1 MFPRLCSRSF
11 TFRPVYYTSKFRH
24 FISQIESPPLCR
36 QCTTFLLFYPSSFIY
51 WNCNS
56 SMSAGI
62 ALTRGA
68 DFAVFRFPR
77 VTCSTYYR
85 KICHAGRPK
94 VPTPCKTSG
103 RLGHIWGFFLPQKH
117 QKNPQFCKLIHSV
130 EANPLFDIHEIY
142 RFHVVVGSMK
152 VFEIWSDSA
161 HKLASC
167 SRKLQ

>member
-103 RLGHIWGFFLPQKH
+103 RLGHIWGFFYP
-117 QKNPQFCKLIHSV
+117 KNTKKSPVLQTYSLRRGKSLIRYSWNLQISCGRRV
-130 EANPLFDIHEIY
+130 YESIWNLE
-142 RFHVVVGSMK
+142 RFGT
-152 VFEIWSDSA
+152 
-161 HKLASC
+161 
-167 SRKLQ
+167 